1 MVVIEGTVRI
11 DPAHLDRAKPAME
24 KMVLASR
31 AEPGCIDYAYAFDL
45 MDDGLIR
52 VSERWQDRDSLKAHF
67 QTTHMAAWR
76 AVWPSLNIQ
85 DRSLRLYEADP
96 ETI

>member
-1 MVVIEGTVRI
+1 
-11 DPAHLDRAKPAME
+11 ME

-67 QTTHMAAWR
+67 HTPHMAAWR